1 MLGLIDLRWKSV
13 LRLIDLRRTPGGQG
27 LLSRCCVVLALGA
40 AGGAGSRAAAAGAP
54 VVVKRHEETV
64 SVLPARTSTFEVSY
78 PDALEFAGAVY
89 SGAVKIIGPNPAVG
103 GRRPKLSLVRVLS
116 SGSAEG
122 DSVLRVRIR
131 NANPPGTLAARAEIV
146 AVTREPADP

>member
-1 MLGLIDLRWKSV
+1 MLKP
-13 LRLIDLRRTPGGQG
+13 IDLRRIPGSRG
-27 LLSRCCVVLALGA
+27 LLSRCCVVLLLGGLGGA
-40 AGGAGSRAAAAGAP
+40 ALPAAAASAGAS

-78 PDALEFAGAVY
+78 PDALEFGDAVY
-89 SGAVKIIGPNPAVG
+89 SGTVRLLGPNPDVG

-131 NANPPGTLAARAEIV
+131 NANPLGTLAVRAEIV